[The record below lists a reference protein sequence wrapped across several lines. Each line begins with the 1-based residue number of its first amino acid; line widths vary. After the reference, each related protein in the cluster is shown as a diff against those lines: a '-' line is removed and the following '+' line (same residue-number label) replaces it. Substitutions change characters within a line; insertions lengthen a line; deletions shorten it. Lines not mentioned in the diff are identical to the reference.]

1 MIYYQSISSLPLH
14 MTDVPDS
21 LLHNLA
27 FNKNMHTNDLYLLIK
42 LIQAYTIGGGGG
54 PGGELLKIG
63 GLLVRITS
71 TKKVLFKASFGTS
84 CTA

>member
-14 MTDVPDS
+14 MTDVPDT
-21 LLHNLA
+21 LLHNLV
-27 FNKNMHTNDLYLLIK
+27 FKKNMHTNDLYFLIK
-42 LIQAYTIGGGGG
+42 QAYIIGGGGG

-63 GLLVRITS
+63 GLLVRLTS
-71 TKKVLFKASFGTS
+71 TKTVLFKASFGTS

>member
-14 MTDVPDS
+14 MTDVPDT

-27 FNKNMHTNDLYLLIK
+27 FKKNMHTNDLYLMIK
-42 LIQAYTIGGGGG
+42 QAYTIGGGGG